1 MAKGEFIIMK
11 KNSSTE
17 GINVTRCKFDSLK
30 LYEITEQ
37 EFTTIVS
44 GSKNKSLV
52 ENAFFFLL
60 SLLLSLTISLLTTTM
75 TDMVKAIFIV
85 GAIATF
91 FALILLGC
99 FGFNLRREESEIVE
113 KIKSRTEQ
121 TEMVSTAPDSVQPK
135 GYNEKK

>member
-1 MAKGEFIIMK
+1 
-11 KNSSTE
+11 
-17 GINVTRCKFDSLK
+17 
-30 LYEITEQ
+30 
-37 EFTTIVS
+37 
-44 GSKNKSLV
+44 
-52 ENAFFFLL
+52 
-60 SLLLSLTISLLTTTM
+60 
-75 TDMVKAIFIV
+75 MVKAIFIV